1 MHRDIKPDNILVNS
15 EGFVKLT
22 DFGITK
28 QIDGEESLAGTFVG
42 TLNYMSPERMEGERY
57 SYAGDVWSLG
67 IVLIELAT
75 GQYPYKETTGF
86 LEMLE

>member
-1 MHRDIKPDNILVNS
+1 M
-15 EGFVKLT
+15 KLT